1 MLGGVRHEIISSDRS
16 GQRIDNFL
24 MGLPEKPP
32 RSLVYRLIRTGQV
45 RINGRRAKPMQ
56 KLQAGDDVRIPPMES
71 PKIQGQTDERVKAR
85 WRELMTSWQLE
96 QGSGWVAFDK
106 PSGLAMHGGT
116 GVELGLID
124 MIQANHPDWQLV
136 HRLDRATSGVVLVA
150 THRADLLRLQSLFRD
165 RLVEKKYLALLQG
178 RLPQSQIL
186 VDQPLK
192 KIRDASGQ
200 HRVIVDPMGQT
211 AKSTFK
217 VLEHFSEATFV
228 EVTIETGRMHQI
240 RAHAAAIGHAVVGD
254 ERYNE
259 HRPLAGIK
267 RLFLH
272 AHQLTLPEPDAC
284 VVAAPLPQALRLA
297 LDSLRVA

>member
-1 MLGGVRHEIISSDRS
+1 MLGGVRHEIVSPDQS
-16 GQRIDNFL
+16 GQRIDNYL

-45 RINGRRAKPMQ
+45 RVNGGRAKPMQ
-56 KLQAGDDVRIPPMES
+56 KLKAGDDVRIPPMES
-71 PKIQGQTDERVKAR
+71 PKTHAQVDERVKAR
-85 WRELMTSWQLE
+85 WQALLDSWCLE
-96 QGSGWVAFDK
+96 KGAGWVAFNK

-116 GVELGLID
+116 GVDVGLID
-124 MIQANHPDWQLV
+124 MIQASHPDWQLV

-150 THRADLLRLQSLFRD
+150 TNRQDLLRLQAWFKD
-165 RLVEKKYLALLQG
+165 RLIEKKYLALLQG
-178 RLPQSQIL
+178 RLPESQII

-192 KIRDASGQ
+192 KIRDGSGQ
-200 HRVIVDPMGQT
+200 RRVIVDSGGQS

-217 VLEHFSEATFV
+217 VLERFANATFV
-228 EVTIETGRMHQI
+228 EVSIETGRMHQI

-259 HRPLAGIK
+259 ARPLAGLK

-272 AHQLTLPEPDAC
+272 AHQSTLPEPDAC
-284 VVAAPLPQALRLA
+284 VVAAPLPEALRQV
-297 LDSLRVA
+297 LDSLRAA

>member
-1 MLGGVRHEIISSDRS
+1 MLGDVRHEIVSPDRS

-45 RINGRRAKPMQ
+45 RVNGRRAKPMQ
-56 KLQAGDDVRIPPMES
+56 KLQAGDDVRIPPMET
-71 PKIQGQTDERVKAR
+71 PAAPAHTDERVKAR
-85 WRELMTSWQLE
+85 WRELLATWQLDK
-96 QGSGWVAFDK
+96 GLGWVAYNK

-116 GVELGLID
+116 GVDLGLID
-124 MIQANHPDWQLV
+124 MVQANHSDWQLV

-150 THRADLLRLQSLFRD
+150 TDRINLVRLQRLFKD
-165 RLVEKKYLALLQG
+165 RRVEKKYLALLQG
-178 RLPQSQIL
+178 RLPESQIL

-192 KIRDASGQ
+192 KIRDRSGQ
-200 HRVIVDPMGQT
+200 HRVIVDPMGQE

-217 VLEHFSEATFV
+217 VLERFRGATFV

-259 HRPLAGIK
+259 HPPLAGLK

-284 VVAAPLPQALRLA
+284 VVAAPLPDVLRQALDA
-297 LDSLRVA
+297 LRTV

>member
-1 MLGGVRHEIISSDRS
+1 MLGGVRHEIVSAERS

-45 RINGRRAKPMQ
+45 RVNGRRAKPMQ

-71 PKIQGQTDERVKAR
+71 PKAHAQANERVKAR
-85 WRELMTSWQLE
+85 WQEFLATWRLE
-96 QGSGWVAFDK
+96 EGCGWVAFNK

-116 GVELGLID
+116 GVDVGLID
-124 MIQANHPDWQLV
+124 MIQASHPNWQLV
-136 HRLDRATSGVVLVA
+136 HRLDRGTSGVVLVA
-150 THRADLLRLQSLFRD
+150 TNHRDLLRLQAWFKD
-165 RLVEKKYLALLQG
+165 RLIEKKYLALVQG
-178 RLPQSQIL
+178 RLSESQII

-192 KIRDASGQ
+192 KIRDGSGQ
-200 HRVIVDPMGQT
+200 HRMIVDSSGLS

-217 VLEHFSEATFV
+217 VFERFEEATLV
-228 EVTIETGRMHQI
+228 EVSIETGRMHQI
-240 RAHAAAIGHAVVGD
+240 RAHAAAIGHAIVGD

-259 HRPLAGIK
+259 APSIAGLK

-272 AHQLTLPEPDAC
+272 AHQLTLPGPEAC
-284 VVAAPLPQALRLA
+284 VISAPLPEALRQA
-297 LDSLRVA
+297 LDSLRAV